1 MFHSMENLAD
11 RSIETKEPE
20 IARKGIAH
28 LRFRTRHLLYAT
40 ALTMASLPLLEGAI
54 NSVKKAVQKMP
65 YIRRAHQAWASA
77 DDSNND
83 YMDMLH
89 VRHELVSADLQ
100 PWMAGFSQRGLLRDF
115 KQAIEND
122 IADYEKRGV
131 KGETEANM
139 YQYLRYAKE
148 DIERRLSEPLPDD
161 WLKDEKNR
169 QVSW

>member
-1 MFHSMENLAD
+1 VEKFID
-11 RSIETKEPE
+11 EPE
-20 IARKGIAH
+20 VQVLNETAAVSERISWRK
-28 LRFRTRHLLYAT
+28 FRLRHLFYVT
-40 ALTMASLPLLEGAI
+40 ALTMVSFPLIDGAI
-54 NSVKKAVQKMP
+54 EKGKKVVSNMP
-65 YIRRAHQAWASA
+65 NIRRAHKARAVA
-77 DDSNND
+77 DDGNND
-83 YMDMLH
+83 YIDMLH

-131 KGETEANM
+131 KGETDANM